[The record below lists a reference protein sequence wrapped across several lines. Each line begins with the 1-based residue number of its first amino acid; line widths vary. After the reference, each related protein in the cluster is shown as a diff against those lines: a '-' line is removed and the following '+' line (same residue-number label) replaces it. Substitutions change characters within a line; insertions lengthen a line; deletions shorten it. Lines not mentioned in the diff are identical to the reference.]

1 MSARIIPEPRLP
13 NPKRQF
19 GLNVDHGPLLMKRTF
34 EHAEL
39 NDGAESGGQGE
50 ELLREETDRLR
61 TDDEGRPK
69 QSQPSHPR

>member
-1 MSARIIPEPRLP
+1 MSARNIPEPRLP

-19 GLNVDHGPLLMKRTF
+19 GLNVDHGPLLMKHTF

-39 NDGAESGGQGE
+39 SDGEVSGEQGE
-50 ELLREETDRLR
+50 ELLREETELR

-69 QSQPSHPR
+69 QRHSSHPR

>member
-1 MSARIIPEPRLP
+1 MSARDIPEPRLP

-19 GLNVDHGPLLMKRTF
+19 SQNVDHGPLLLKHTF

-39 NDGAESGGQGE
+39 NDGAESGEQGE
-50 ELLREETDRLR
+50 ELLREETELR